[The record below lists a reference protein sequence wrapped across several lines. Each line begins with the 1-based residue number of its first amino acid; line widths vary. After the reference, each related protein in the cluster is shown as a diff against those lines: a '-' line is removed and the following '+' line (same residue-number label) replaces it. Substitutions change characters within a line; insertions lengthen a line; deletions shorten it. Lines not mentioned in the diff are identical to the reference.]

1 MVGKVL
7 PKTTKGN
14 GKGTSKLFNDNV
26 IMSVDST
33 DDAMLVILL
42 LYVHKLLCNGEL
54 DLMHSKYLCSQVVG

>member
-1 MVGKVL
+1 MVAKVL

-14 GKGTSKLFNDNV
+14 GKGTSKLFNDKV
-26 IMSVDST
+26 IMSVNSA

-54 DLMHSKYLCSQVVG
+54 DIMLSDCLCSQVNS